1 MSLLKAI
8 PFSRNYSFQKK
19 PLFPVETITF
29 SGSHRFKLES
39 FILME
44 TIPLSKS
51 QDLLVVAILFRN
63 LCEILFLTLSEFK
76 QIS

>member
-1 MSLLKAI
+1 M
-8 PFSRNYSFQKK
+8 
-19 PLFPVETITF
+19 ETITF

-51 QDLLVVAILFRN
+51 QDLLVVAILFRD

>member
-8 PFSRNYSFQKK
+8 PFSRNHSFQRK
-19 PLFPVETITF
+19 PFFPVETITF

-51 QDLLVVAILFRN
+51 QDLLVVAILFRD